1 MAENEE
7 KNILQGEGA
16 SEGEKKPEV
25 DLYFHIFSA
34 ETWNEI
40 VDTQPIKLTF

>member
-1 MAENEE
+1 MRSDLTENGITDI
-7 KNILQGEGA
+7 N
-16 SEGEKKPEV
+16 EV